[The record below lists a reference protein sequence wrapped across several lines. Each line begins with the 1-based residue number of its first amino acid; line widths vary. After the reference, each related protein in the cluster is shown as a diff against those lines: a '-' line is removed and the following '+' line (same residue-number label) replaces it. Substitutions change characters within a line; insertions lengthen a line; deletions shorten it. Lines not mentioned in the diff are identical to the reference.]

1 MDVFRTRPPQS
12 IQALRLSTKG
22 RFFKYALAPLRIS
35 CIEFITSIVIRVKKG
50 KRRQGLTIQ
59 PDMFDIVTM

>member
-1 MDVFRTRPPQS
+1 MDVFRTRLPQS
-12 IQALRLSTKG
+12 IQALSLSTKG
-22 RFFKYALAPLRIS
+22 RFFNLHVTYTYKLYRIYNQY
-35 CIEFITSIVIRVKKG
+35 RYPG